1 MKLVE
6 QVKLLPEAEQ
16 AAALRSTL
24 LAVNEAACWVS
35 GVAFER
41 GVPREYELRKHTYTE
56 LKARGLGAQAAQHV
70 IKKTR
75 DAYTTLKAHIRAGHL
90 GKPGSKRR
98 VKAESKPI
106 RFRPEAAQPYD
117 DRCLSW
123 QLDQRTVSIWTTAGR
138 LKGVRFACSP
148 DALTM
153 LREHRKGE
161 SDLVE
166 RDGAFYLLATCEVPE
181 KPLNE
186 NPAAFIGVDLGIA
199 NIATT
204 STGYR
209 AAGRGLNRHRKRQ
222 LDLRRKL
229 QTKGTKSAKRL
240 LKKRSRKEAR
250 HSANVNHIVAKQI
263 VTTAERT
270 GCGIA
275 LEDLTGIR
283 SRVRHRKDQRTTVHS
298 WSYHQLVTFLE
309 YKAKRAGV
317 PVVHVDPAYTS
328 QQCSLC
334 HHIDR
339 KNRVDQATFA
349 CRSCGTVLHAD
360 VNASRNIARKGET
373 AWTAGRESRVP
384 ATPQVAQTE
393 EATRQPAAPY
403 LHAWPLRGR
412 VKLTRRISGC
422 SRSRGRGSGRGRT

>member
-1 MKLVE
+1 MKIVV

-24 LAVNEAACWVS
+24 RMVNEAANWVS

-41 GVPREYELRKHTYTE
+41 GVPREYELRKYTYAV

-75 DAYTTLKAHIRAGHL
+75 DAYTTLKANIKAGNL

-98 VKAESKPI
+98 IKAESKPI
-106 RFRPEAAQPYD
+106 LFRTEAAQPFD

-123 QLDQRTVSIWTTAGR
+123 QYDAQTVSIWTVAGR
-138 LKGVRFACSP
+138 LKNVRFACSP
-148 DALTM
+148 DAIKM

-166 RDGAFYLLATCEVPE
+166 RDGVFYLIAVCEIPE
-181 KPLNE
+181 PE
-186 NPAAFIGVDLGIA
+186 VYEPDGFIGVDLGIV

-222 LDLRRKL
+222 LALRKKL
-229 QTKGTKSAKRL
+229 QAKGTKSAKRL

-250 HSANVNHIVAKQI
+250 HTANVNHIVSKTI

-283 SRVRHRKDQRTTVHS
+283 SRVRLRKDQRISLHA
-298 WSYHQLVTFLE
+298 WSFHQLASFVE

-317 PVVHVDPAYTS
+317 PLVYVDPAYTS
-328 QQCSLC
+328 QQCSQC
-334 HHIDR
+334 GHIER
-339 KNRVDQATFA
+339 GNRQSQATFA
-349 CRSCGTVLHAD
+349 CRSCGDVIHAD
-360 VNASRNIARKGET
+360 DNASHNIARKGET
-373 AWTAGRESRVP
+373 VWTAGRESRVP
-384 ATPQVAQTE
+384 ATP
-393 EATRQPAAPY
+393 
-403 LHAWPLRGR
+403 
-412 VKLTRRISGC
+412 
-422 SRSRGRGSGRGRT
+422 

>member
-1 MKLVE
+1 M
-6 QVKLLPEAEQ
+6 PEADQ
-16 AAALRSTL
+16 AAALSATL
-24 LAVNEAACWVS
+24 RAVNEAACWVS

-41 GVPREYELRKHTYTE
+41 GVPREYELRKHTYAA

-75 DAYTTLKAHIRAGHL
+75 DAYTTLKANIRAGNL

-106 RFRPEAAQPYD
+106 TFRPEAAQPYD

-123 QLDQRTVSIWTTAGR
+123 QYDAATVSIWTTAGR
-138 LKGVRFACSP
+138 LTGVRFACSP
-148 DALTM
+148 DALKM

-161 SDLVE
+161 SDLIE
-166 RDGAFYLLATCEVPE
+166 RDGVFYLIAVCDLPE
-181 KPLNE
+181 AEQYEPSG
-186 NPAAFIGVDLGIA
+186 FIGVDLGIV

-222 LDLRRKL
+222 LELRKKL
-229 QTKGTKSAKRL
+229 QVKGTKSAKRL

-250 HSANVNHIVAKQI
+250 HTANINHIISKKI

-283 SRVRHRKDQRTTVHS
+283 SRVRLRKDQRAPLHS
-298 WSYHQLVTFLE
+298 WSFHQLGQYIE

-317 PVVHVDPAYTS
+317 PLVYVDPAYTS
-328 QQCSLC
+328 QQCSQC
-334 HHIDR
+334 GHIDR
-339 KNRVDQATFA
+339 RNRQSQATFG
-349 CRSCGTVLHAD
+349 CRSCGTLMHAD
-360 VNASRNIARKGET
+360 DNASHNIGRKGET
-373 AWTAGRESRVP
+373 VWTAGRESRVP
-384 ATPQVAQTE
+384 ATP
-393 EATRQPAAPY
+393 
-403 LHAWPLRGR
+403 
-412 VKLTRRISGC
+412 
-422 SRSRGRGSGRGRT
+422 

>member
-1 MKLVE
+1 MGVKIVA

-24 LAVNEAACWVS
+24 RTVNEAACWVS
-35 GVAFER
+35 GVAFEH
-41 GVPREYELRKHTYTE
+41 GVPREYELRKHTYAE

-75 DAYTTLKAHIRAGHL
+75 DAYTTLKANITAGNL

-106 RFRPEAAQPYD
+106 TFRPQAAQPYD

-123 QLDQRTVSIWTTAGR
+123 QYDAGTVSIWTTAGR
-138 LKGVRFACSP
+138 LKSVRFACSP
-148 DALTM
+148 DALKM

-161 SDLVE
+161 SDLIE
-166 RDGAFYLLATCEVPE
+166 RDGVFYLIAVCDIPE
-181 KPLNE
+181 AEQYEPDG
-186 NPAAFIGVDLGIA
+186 FIGVDLGIA

-229 QTKGTKSAKRL
+229 QAKGTKSAKRL

-250 HSANVNHIVAKQI
+250 HTANVNHIVSKTI

-270 GCGIA
+270 GSGIA

-283 SRVRHRKDQRTTVHS
+283 SRVRLRKDQRTSLHS
-298 WSYHQLVTFLE
+298 WSFHQLAAFVE

-317 PVVHVDPAYTS
+317 PLVYVDPAYTS
-328 QQCSLC
+328 RQCSEC
-334 HHIDR
+334 GHIDR
-339 KNRVDQATFA
+339 RNRADQATLA
-349 CRSCGTVLHAD
+349 CRSCGALMHAD
-360 VNASRNIARKGET
+360 DNASHNIRRKGET
-373 AWTAGRESRVP
+373 VWTAGRESRVP
-384 ATPQVAQTE
+384 ATP
-393 EATRQPAAPY
+393 
-403 LHAWPLRGR
+403 
-412 VKLTRRISGC
+412 
-422 SRSRGRGSGRGRT
+422 